1 MEVLCQ
7 KPESGATAS
16 SPRPRLPGQPGCH
29 PTVKGGE
36 LEPRGRPRRGQG
48 EERSAPPFPP
58 TGLLS
63 GLGARGRPVWR
74 AAPRRDWM
82 GQRPDGTEAGA
93 NLEAEATSFLSRE
106 ALELRVQGRE
116 AWTLTVLGQGGNKG
130 DRGQITSPR
139 SLPGPTLEQNNTRFR
154 PCWASKCFTQTIQ
167 HKHLQT
173 SLHKIQKSG
182 LAETFAADS

>member
-63 GLGARGRPVWR
+63 GLGARGHPVWR
-74 AAPRRDWM
+74 AAPRRDWT
-82 GQRPDGTEAGA
+82 GQRPDGAEAGRHRGR
-93 NLEAEATSFLSRE
+93 SKPRSRSHVLPE
-106 ALELRVQGRE
+106 PRGPGAQGAGEGGVDADSPRAGGKQGRPRP
-116 AWTLTVLGQGGNKG
+116 
-130 DRGQITSPR
+130 DHIT
-139 SLPGPTLEQNNTRFR
+139 
-154 PCWASKCFTQTIQ
+154 
-167 HKHLQT
+167 
-173 SLHKIQKSG
+173 
-182 LAETFAADS
+182 TFSARTYIRAK

>member
-1 MEVLCQ
+1 MELPCQ
-7 KPESGATAS
+7 KPESGANSS
-16 SPRPRLPGQPGCH
+16 SPRRRLPGQPGGH

-36 LEPRGRPRRGQG
+36 LAARGRPRRGQG
-48 EERSAPPFPP
+48 EEAPAPLFPP
-58 TGLLS
+58 TSLLS
-63 GLGARGRPVWR
+63 GLGARGRPAWR
-74 AAPRRDWM
+74 AAPRRHR
-82 GQRPDGTEAGA
+82 GGAEAAA
-93 NLEAEATSFLSRE
+93 NLEAEATSFPTCK
-106 ALELRVQGRE
+106 APGLRMQGRE

-139 SLPGPTLEQNNTRFR
+139 SLPGPALEQNNTRFGQR
-154 PCWASKCFTQTIQ
+154 WASKCFTQTIQ